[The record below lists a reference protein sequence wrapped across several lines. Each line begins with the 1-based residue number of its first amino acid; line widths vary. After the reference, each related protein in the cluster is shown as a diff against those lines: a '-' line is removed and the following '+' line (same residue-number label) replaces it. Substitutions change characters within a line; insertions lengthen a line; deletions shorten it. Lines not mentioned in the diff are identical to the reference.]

1 MKALKIVAT
10 VVLIYVGIVVA
21 FETLIGYFQP
31 TAGSTLVIT
40 TFEGDGT
47 PHDRVVSG
55 LESDG
60 QLYVAANHWPRA
72 WYDRAL
78 ENPEVH
84 VTLDGEK
91 MLPVA
96 LIAHVFTEQPEKTFS
111 NLELKARAQ
120 QLIDQL
126 EAVGAHVYIPRSD
139 RDYAISVGLRMLTL
153 RHLVLEDGNLY
164 RAAADELL
172 LLRYYANTIS
182 HFVPLAAAPAEEPAS
197 ARAGNATER
206 EQPSREPAS

>member
-1 MKALKIVAT
+1 MKALKIVTT

-78 ENPEVH
+78 ENPEVN

-91 MLPVA
+91 
-96 LIAHVFTEQPEKTFS
+96 
-111 NLELKARAQ
+111 
-120 QLIDQL
+120 
-126 EAVGAHVYIPRSD
+126 SD
-139 RDYAISVGLRMLTL
+139 
-153 RHLVLEDGNLY
+153 Y
-164 RAAADELL
+164 RAVPVTGEEHDRVDSKNSLGVVFRIL
-172 LLRYYANTIS
+172 TGFPPR
-182 HFVPLAAAPAEEPAS
+182 HFVRLDP
-197 ARAGNATER
+197 R
-206 EQPSREPAS
+206 